1 MLYPVSPFLLVDFGI
16 VKHVNDA
23 GYYSGL
29 FTATFAL
36 AQMLSCG
43 YWGKISDNIGKKN
56 VLVIG
61 FISNSIFMILF
72 GLSTNIYIALFA
84 RFICGLFNGNSA
96 IIKSYIG
103 EISNDVTKATN
114 YGYLSVAWS
123 IGIIIGSYIGGST
136 YNILIHSYPV
146 LILALI
152 ISAIYCANGI
162 IVYMYIENTKSN
174 LSQQTFYDIL
184 QIKYNF
190 PFFDIIK
197 YIKDSDVIGS
207 ISIYILMTI
216 VDTSLTEILPLW
228 MVLSNDKGGLGYT
241 SNQVS
246 YVFMVTA
253 FIAIFSQP
261 LYMYIDTIMTRILLF
276 KISLLLTAMLI
287 ICLPYTNQLNN
298 AFIVLCIVN
307 TVRYTIL
314 SWLFNLTYL
323 FVSSAAN
330 NDNMGRINGV
340 AQSIGS
346 IFKIICPLIM
356 DPIFTLSINSSN
368 NYFGYH
374 TIFNIIALAY
384 IFPFAISFK
393 LNHKKIERNNQ
404 ELAQIPMEI
413 ATDNA

>member
-1 MLYPVSPFLLVDFGI
+1 
-16 VKHVNDA
+16 
-23 GYYSGL
+23 
-29 FTATFAL
+29 
-36 AQMLSCG
+36 
-43 YWGKISDNIGKKN
+43 
-56 VLVIG
+56 
-61 FISNSIFMILF
+61 
-72 GLSTNIYIALFA
+72 
-84 RFICGLFNGNSA
+84 
-96 IIKSYIG
+96 
-103 EISNDVTKATN
+103 
-114 YGYLSVAWS
+114 
-123 IGIIIGSYIGGST
+123 
-136 YNILIHSYPV
+136 
-146 LILALI
+146 
-152 ISAIYCANGI
+152 
-162 IVYMYIENTKSN
+162 
-174 LSQQTFYDIL
+174 
-184 QIKYNF
+184 
-190 PFFDIIK
+190 
-197 YIKDSDVIGS
+197 
-207 ISIYILMTI
+207 MTI